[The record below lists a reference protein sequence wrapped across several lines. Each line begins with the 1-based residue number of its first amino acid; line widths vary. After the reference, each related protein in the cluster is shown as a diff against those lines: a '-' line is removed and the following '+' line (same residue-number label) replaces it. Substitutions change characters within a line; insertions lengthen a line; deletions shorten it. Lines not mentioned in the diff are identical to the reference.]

1 MEFMNLADV
10 TKLDEVPEGASVLAA
25 TTEGDIVRV
34 PGEGLGGSGGGAD
47 WNAVEGQPGYIAN
60 KPFGVEQEKLKL
72 ADVLTIEFT
81 ATATDDGNG
90 NTVYVADISQY
101 FSTIARIT
109 SVFGDQFGPYGDA
122 PMFYSLDGVEYD
134 LAVSDYNDMGV
145 SYSRAFGNASL
156 RKPDGTDTGE
166 PMYLS
171 VWSPGDY
178 NHQAMIYVA
187 DNKPHSV
194 SFYAVAEEVSKLNAK
209 FVPSNVIDYFACVNE
224 CESETEGNIAV
235 YNAANEIFNAGQM
248 PVFVK
253 NSNVYVLTIWE
264 PEWSFEFT
272 NFNHNDVNVYV
283 HSFVFDVN
291 GGVNESFASLCDQGE

>member
-25 TTEGDIVRV
+25 TSDGDIVRV

-47 WNAVEGQPGYIAN
+47 WNAAEGEPGYIAN
-60 KPFGVEQEKLKL
+60 KPFGVEQEKNKL

-90 NTVYVADISQY
+90 NTVYAADIAQY
-101 FSTIARIT
+101 FSTLDRIT
-109 SVFGDQFGPYGDA
+109 TYFSDQFGPYGDM
-122 PMFYSLDGVEYD
+122 PMFYSFDGAEYE

-171 VWSPGDY
+171 VWSPSDY
-178 NHQAMIYVA
+178 NHQANIYVA
-187 DNKPHSV
+187 DDKTHSV
-194 SFYAVAEEVSKLNAK
+194 SFYVVKEDVRKLDAK
-209 FVPSNVIDYFACVNE
+209 YIPSNVIDCNAYME
-224 CESETEGNIAV
+224 EYESETEAYTAV
-235 YNAANEIFNAGQM
+235 YNAVKEMFDAGNTPILVM
-248 PVFVK
+248 G
-253 NSNVYVLTIWE
+253 SIYILTE
-264 PEWSFEFT
+264 FSYNWSFTFT
-272 NFNHNDVNVYV
+272 SFNHYDGAVDI
-283 HSFVFDVN
+283 HSVTIYADGN
-291 GGVNESFASLCDQGE
+291 YEERYLSLSAQA